1 MERLPYF
8 DTHAHLDTEDFDAD
22 REALLQEIGSH
33 MLGFINP
40 GCDVRSSKASL
51 AMAHRYDY
59 VYAAVGLH
67 PEDLGHVSEGD
78 LEEIYQLAQDDKVVA
93 IGEIGLDYY
102 WDKENHEKQEYWFRR
117 QIALARE
124 EKLPMIIHS
133 REAAADTL
141 RVMKEEKSEE
151 IGGVIHCFSYS
162 VEMAEEYLKM
172 GFYLGIGGV
181 VTFKNAKKIKE
192 VVQMAPM
199 ERILLETDSP
209 YLAPVPYR
217 GKRNSS
223 LYLPYVVQ
231 EIAELKGI
239 SEEEVIETTEKNA
252 VRLFRAEE

>member
-93 IGEIGLDYY
+93 IGEIGLD
-102 WDKENHEKQEYWFRR
+102 
-117 QIALARE
+117 
-124 EKLPMIIHS
+124 S
-133 REAAADTL
+133 
-141 RVMKEEKSEE
+141 
-151 IGGVIHCFSYS
+151 
-162 VEMAEEYLKM
+162 
-172 GFYLGIGGV
+172 
-181 VTFKNAKKIKE
+181 
-192 VVQMAPM
+192 
-199 ERILLETDSP
+199 
-209 YLAPVPYR
+209 
-217 GKRNSS
+217 
-223 LYLPYVVQ
+223 
-231 EIAELKGI
+231 
-239 SEEEVIETTEKNA
+239 
-252 VRLFRAEE
+252 

>member
-102 WDKENHEKQEYWFRR
+102 NDEDSPHER
-117 QIALARE
+117 QQAFLIRQLAMARE
-124 EKLPMIIHS
+124 LKLPVIIHD
-133 REAAADTL
+133 REAHEDMT
-141 RVMKEEKSEE
+141 
-151 IGGVIHCFSYS
+151 
-162 VEMAEEYLKM
+162 
-172 GFYLGIGGV
+172 
-181 VTFKNAKKIKE
+181 T
-192 VVQMAPM
+192 
-199 ERILLETDSP
+199 
-209 YLAPVPYR
+209 
-217 GKRNSS
+217 S
-223 LYLPYVVQ
+223 L
-231 EIAELKGI
+231 
-239 SEEEVIETTEKNA
+239 
-252 VRLFRAEE
+252 

>member
-102 WDKENHEKQEYWFRR
+102 NDEDSPHER
-117 QIALARE
+117 QQAFLIRQLAMARE
-124 EKLPMIIHS
+124 LKLKQLIFPIITPCQYHAYKVCCQKFQCQHTHKQNC
-133 REAAADTL
+133 RL
-141 RVMKEEKSEE
+141 
-151 IGGVIHCFSYS
+151 
-162 VEMAEEYLKM
+162 
-172 GFYLGIGGV
+172 
-181 VTFKNAKKIKE
+181 
-192 VVQMAPM
+192 
-199 ERILLETDSP
+199 
-209 YLAPVPYR
+209 
-217 GKRNSS
+217 
-223 LYLPYVVQ
+223 
-231 EIAELKGI
+231 IA
-239 SEEEVIETTEKNA
+239 
-252 VRLFRAEE
+252 